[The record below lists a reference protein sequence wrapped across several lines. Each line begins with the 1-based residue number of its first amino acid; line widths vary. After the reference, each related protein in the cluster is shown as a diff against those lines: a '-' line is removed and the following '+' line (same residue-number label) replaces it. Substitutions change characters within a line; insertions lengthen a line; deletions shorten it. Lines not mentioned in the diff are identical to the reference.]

1 MVSAAQV
8 KELRDKT
15 GAGMMDCKAALVDS
29 QGDMEK
35 AVERL
40 REKGLAAA
48 AKKAGRT
55 TSEGTVDAYIHAG
68 GKIGVLVEVNCE
80 TDFVAKNQQFLQLA
94 HDIALQIAAA
104 NPSYVSRA
112 DVPAELVEKE
122 KELLSKQ
129 ALQEGKPENVVAR
142 IVEGRIEKFFSENCL
157 LEQAYIRE
165 PERTVQELMA
175 EHVAAL
181 GENINVRRFTRFL
194 VGEEE

>member
-48 AKKAGRT
+48 AKKAGRAT
-55 TSEGTVDAYIHAG
+55 GEGIVEAYIHAG

-80 TDFVAKNQQFLQLA
+80 TDFVAKNQQFQELA
-94 HDIALQIAAA
+94 HDLALQIAAS
-104 NPSYVSRA
+104 NPSYVSRE
-112 DVPAELVEKE
+112 DIPEEMVEKE
-122 KELLSKQ
+122 KELLHKQ
-129 ALQEGKPENVVAR
+129 ALQEGKPENVVTR
-142 IVEGRIEKFFSENCL
+142 IVEGRMEKFFSENCL
-157 LEQAYIRE
+157 LEQSYIRDD
-165 PERTVQELMA
+165 ERTVQEFLA
-175 EHVAAL
+175 EHVAAM
-181 GENINVRRFTRFL
+181 GENINVRRFVRFV
-194 VGEEE
+194 VGQEE